1 MKTSTDI
8 LMDHFEKRKKRNQ
21 QYSLRAFAKGLDVS
35 PSQLSQILS
44 GKRKLSIKMAKQIAD
59 KLSLSPIEKENFL
72 ETLNPNQ
79 QTLNSQAINDGGRLL
94 LKEDEFRLICD
105 WEHFAILSLSELK
118 ENSFDSRWIAR
129 RLGIKISR
137 AAEARDRLL
146 RMGLIERRGH
156 GFIQIAPPVMTTNDI
171 LSQSIQKSHLGNLEL
186 ATERLKHVA
195 IDKREYTS
203 VTLATNPQKIA
214 QAKTMIRNFK
224 RKLTRFLED
233 SEKSEVYTLSIQ
245 LFPNTII
252 EENS

>member
-8 LMDHFEKRKKRNQ
+8 LMDHFDKRRERNQ
-21 QYSLRAFAKGLDVS
+21 QYSLRAFAKGLDIS
-35 PSQLSQILS
+35 PTQLSQIFS
-44 GKRKLSIKMAKQIAD
+44 GKRKLSVKMANKIAD
-59 KLSLSPIEKENFL
+59 KLPLSPIEKEDFL

-79 QTLNSQAINDGGRLL
+79 QTLNSQEVKNDERLL

-129 RLGIKISR
+129 RLGIKINR

-146 RMGLIERRGH
+146 RMGLIERKGY
-156 GFIQIAPPVMTTNDI
+156 GLIQIAPPIITTNDI
-171 LSQSIQKSHLGNLEL
+171 LSHSIQKSHQGHLEL
-186 ATERLKHVA
+186 ASERLKEVE

-203 VTLATNPQKIA
+203 VTLATNPQKIC
-214 QAKTMIRNFK
+214 QAKTIIRNFK